1 MEQKMKHRLAWLAL
15 VLFVVVILLM
25 QGCAMFEEQMANMQ
39 ASLGFASDKEI
50 ITCTSNTQT
59 GCEGWIEPGMEPTVT
74 EDLDIAG

>member
-1 MEQKMKHRLAWLAL
+1 MEQNMKHRLAWLAL

-25 QGCAMFEEQMANMQ
+25 QGCAMFEEQMATMKGLVGMEN
-39 ASLGFASDKEI
+39 EVI
-50 ITCTSNTQT
+50 ECTSNTQT